1 MIKNVWGKARK
12 VWVVL
17 LCLAL
22 FGGIFSPM
30 GGVPKAA
37 AKPKLSKTKLS
48 LTVGKS
54 TSLKVKGIA
63 AGKIKKI
70 TYVSSNK
77 SIVKVSKK
85 GKVTALKKGTTKIT
99 VKVQLKNKKRY
110 TLKCKVSVKDIT
122 IVPVPT
128 TSPDSDT
135 DQSEEQK
142 PDVEKPTQQPATEQ
156 PTQQPDDNMGTDD
169 VISDD
174 KSPDASGKVTNAAFQ
189 MLHNMGIGI
198 NLGNTMESVG
208 TWINP
213 TKVSNFET
221 AWGSPIITKAMISG
235 MHKAGFETIRVPVAW
250 SNMMSKDG
258 NYTIDQAYFNRVDEI
273 IGWALEEGMYVV
285 LNDHFDGGWWGQFG
299 SVKYQAE
306 AWKRYEAIWT
316 QVADH
321 YKDYSNY
328 LIFES
333 ANEELGRRLNDA
345 LDAQGNANDNGTK
358 GTLTEDQCY
367 ETTNKINQKFIDIV
381 RASGG
386 KNDKRFLL
394 IAGYDT
400 DITRTCDSRFQM
412 PKDTIAD
419 HLMISIHCYSPATY
433 CLVEDP
439 NNSWGFTDTWG
450 TEEDKKTLQ
459 TELRQMK
466 LNFSDKG
473 IPVII
478 GEYGVADVKVNGVD
492 TRKKNRNLY
501 FEEVCK
507 YAIDAGMCPV
517 LWDITNHV
525 YHRENAKMI
534 YEDEA
539 QSFLLLAKQSKEK
552 EPYRYSEKD
561 ITEYIWE
568 GTVGCEGWNP
578 TNISAEDSSNFFMTS
593 LGGCYKIS
601 GIDWDNLKKPVLKLH
616 SDTLSVSTGYYIGI
630 KTSGNEYWQYIDDA
644 DVLFK
649 GNWNMGS
656 DLNIDLS
663 SLGLREAQS
672 LYISLKGETD
682 FSGKIRMTIK
692 DK

>member
-110 TLKCKVSVKDIT
+110 TLKCKVSVT
-122 IVPVPT
+122 
-128 TSPDSDT
+128 
-135 DQSEEQK
+135 
-142 PDVEKPTQQPATEQ
+142 
-156 PTQQPDDNMGTDD
+156 
-169 VISDD
+169 
-174 KSPDASGKVTNAAFQ
+174 SGKVTNAAFR

-198 NLGNTMESVG
+198 NLGNTMESFG
-208 TWINP
+208 NWFDTS
-213 TKVSNFET
+213 KVSNFET
-221 AWGSPIITKAMISG
+221 AWGSPIITKEMIRG
-235 MHKAGFETIRVPVAW
+235 MHTAGFETIRVPVAW

-285 LNDHFDGGWWGQFG
+285 LNDHYDGGWWGQFG

-367 ETTNKINQKFIDIV
+367 ETANKINQKFIDIV

-419 HLMISIHCYSPATY
+419 HLMISIHCYSPETY

-459 TELRQMK
+459 TKLRQMK

-478 GEYGVADVKVNGVD
+478 GEYGVANTNINGVG

-552 EPYRYSEKD
+552 EPYRYSE
-561 ITEYIWE
+561 
-568 GTVGCEGWNP
+568 
-578 TNISAEDSSNFFMTS
+578 
-593 LGGCYKIS
+593 
-601 GIDWDNLKKPVLKLH
+601 
-616 SDTLSVSTGYYIGI
+616 
-630 KTSGNEYWQYIDDA
+630 
-644 DVLFK
+644 
-649 GNWNMGS
+649 
-656 DLNIDLS
+656 
-663 SLGLREAQS
+663 
-672 LYISLKGETD
+672 
-682 FSGKIRMTIK
+682 
-692 DK
+692 

>member
-1 MIKNVWGKARK
+1 MKKIVWGKARK
-12 VWVVL
+12 VWVFL
-17 LCLAL
+17 LCVAL
-22 FGGIFSPM
+22 FGGILSPM
-30 GGVPKAA
+30 GGVLKAA

-63 AGKIKKI
+63 TGKIKKI
-70 TYVSSNK
+70 TYASSNK
-77 SIVKVSKK
+77 NIVIVSQK
-85 GKVTALKKGTTKIT
+85 GKVTAKKKGTAKIT
-99 VKVQLKNKKRY
+99 VKLQLKNKKKF
-110 TLKCKVSVKDIT
+110 TLKCNVSVKSIT
-122 IVPVPT
+122 SAPVPT
-128 TSPDSDT
+128 TTPDSDT
-135 DQSEEQK
+135 NQSEEQK
-142 PDVEKPTQQPATEQ
+142 PNEENPSQQPGAEQ
-156 PTQQPDDNMGTDD
+156 PTQQPDNNMGTDD

-174 KSPDASGKVTNAAFQ
+174 KSPDASGKVTNVAFQ

-213 TKVSNFET
+213 SKVSNFET
-221 AWGSPIITKAMISG
+221 AWGSPIITKEMIRG
-235 MHKAGFETIRVPVAW
+235 MHTAGFESIRVPVAW

-258 NYTIDQAYFNRVDEI
+258 KYTINQAYFERVDEI
-273 IGWALEEGMYVV
+273 IGWALEEDMYVI
-285 LNDHFDGGWWGQFG
+285 LNDHYDGGWWGQFG
-299 SVKYQAE
+299 SAKFNEE
-306 AWKRYEAIWT
+306 AWKHYEAIWT

-321 YKDYSNY
+321 YKDYSNH

-333 ANEELGRRLNDA
+333 ANEELGSRLNDA

-358 GTLTEDQCY
+358 GTLTVDQCY
-367 ETTNKINQKFIDIV
+367 DTTNAINQKFVDIV
-381 RASGG
+381 RTSGG
-386 KNDKRFLL
+386 NNDKRFLL

-400 DITRTCDSRFQM
+400 NISDTCDSRFQM

-419 HLMISIHCYSPATY
+419 HLMISVHCYSPATY
-433 CLVEDP
+433 CTADDP
-439 NNSWGFTDTWG
+439 NNSWGYTDTWG
-450 TEEDKKTLQ
+450 TETDKKALQ
-459 TELRQMK
+459 SELRQMK
-466 LNFSDKG
+466 LSFSDKG

-492 TRKKNRNLY
+492 TRKENRNLY

-525 YHRENAKMI
+525 YHREQNKMI
-534 YEDEA
+534 FEDEA
-539 QSFLLLAKQSKEK
+539 KSFLSLAAQAKEK
-552 EPYRYSEKD
+552 EPYRYSETGL
-561 ITEYIWE
+561 TEYIWE

-578 TNISAEDSSNFFMTS
+578 TAISSEDNSTFSMTS

-616 SDTLSVSTGYYIGI
+616 SDTLSVSTGYFIGV

-644 DVLFK
+644 DVELN

-656 DLNIDLS
+656 DLTIDLS
-663 SLGLREAQS
+663 SLGLHDAQS
-672 LYISLKGETD
+672 LYISLKGGTD